1 MRFSCDASEIDRRKY
16 VHETHPPGVR
26 RHVMKRVNPAALEW
40 GCRLDSIS
48 TTERMCR
55 IHVTCCRMLRSVLE
69 WPPPIWFVNLLPVQ
83 ERT

>member
-16 VHETHPPGVR
+16 FTRLTHPASEAT
-26 RHVMKRVNPAALEW
+26 PAALEW